1 MARRSSRCGWRRP
14 GRFHSKRCEAEAMN
28 DDDEAAEAAGAA
40 LEAALLKATR
50 SLENELARILRSSE
64 ADFERLAL
72 RIAETLARLA
82 IDGAASP
89 APAEGS
95 AASLND
101 IAAQVARAA
110 IRGSRF
116 T

>member
-1 MARRSSRCGWRRP
+1 
-14 GRFHSKRCEAEAMN
+14 MN
-28 DDDEAAEAAGAA
+28 EDDGAAEAGAA
-40 LEAALLKATR
+40 LETALLKATR
-50 SLENELARILRSSE
+50 SLESELARILRSSE
-64 ADFERLAL
+64 ADFERLAF

-82 IDGAASP
+82 IERAAP
-89 APAEGS
+89 PPPTEGP

-101 IAAQVARAA
+101 IAAQVARVA

>member
-1 MARRSSRCGWRRP
+1 
-14 GRFHSKRCEAEAMN
+14 MN
-28 DDDEAAEAAGAA
+28 EEDEAAEAAGAA
-40 LEAALLKATR
+40 LEAALLKASR
-50 SLENELARILRSSE
+50 SLESELARILRTSE

-82 IDGAASP
+82 IEGAPSSA
-89 APAEGS
+89 AAEGS
-95 AASLND
+95 TSLNE